1 MKTLNITANATLHA
15 RHAKPSAQHG
25 AGGIACSATLRSRFP
40 RRKTKATVARGLQLS
55 NTDRVT
61 VHDKDMV
68 LDGRS
73 IQTGSINYTKDGT
86 FSNSEDA
93 VIEWNDAA
101 GAADFERHFQSR
113 LATCRPI

>member
-1 MKTLNITANATLHA
+1 MKTLHTTTHCSSFAIYATSQL
-15 RHAKPSAQHG
+15 Q
-25 AGGIACSATLRSRFP
+25 
-40 RRKTKATVARGLQLS
+40 RKIGDAVERASQDS
-55 NTDRVT
+55 NTVKVT

>member
-1 MKTLNITANATLHA
+1 MKTLHTTTHCSSFAIYATSQLQ
-15 RHAKPSAQHG
+15 RG
-25 AGGIACSATLRSRFP
+25 AGGIGCSATLRSRLHQ
-40 RRKTKATVARGLQLS
+40 RKIGDAVERASQDS
-55 NTDRVT
+55 NTVKVT

>member
-1 MKTLNITANATLHA
+1 MRN
-15 RHAKPSAQHG
+15 
-25 AGGIACSATLRSRFP
+25 
-40 RRKTKATVARGLQLS
+40 
-55 NTDRVT
+55 
-61 VHDKDMV
+61 V
-68 LDGRS
+68 LTT
-73 IQTGSINYTKDGT
+73 QYNFTKDGT